1 MNDRCS
7 GSSSR
12 HRVRVHAGSGSI
24 ALALALAA
32 SPALA
37 HSGDATSS
45 ADGNDKSTAN
55 EAKSNAAAA
64 TPVVQGQQDKQG
76 ANAASDD
83 LEIGSLDIPA
93 APDDVALPDVEP
105 VITEREFNR
114 IVPDLEAQDDAE
126 LDKPLESIEAFEA
139 RMAREQ
145 EQAATGTAGAAGAQA
160 ASTPAQSGQTGANVA
175 DDDVPLGD
183 PALADGDASEEIEDA
198 PVRDAELTAPLPSL
212 DSFEVTPVEFAQ
224 EDTQGEKTPEVRYKV
239 ALEGIEEADKET
251 EASLAGTF
259 KELSA
264 LEDGDGKAANAA
276 MVSARLTEDTT
287 LIETILASEGWYSPN
302 IRGRLVPSRD
312 EDEPVLTARIRVTP
326 GQRYTFSDITVEA
339 DPTIPETLIA
349 DNMPLKVGEPI
360 VAGRVQGA
368 EARIALALPENGY
381 PFAKVGQR
389 DILLDRDTGEGAYTL
404 PVDVGPRGRFG
415 PIVTTGDTAFDAK
428 HVAVLARFK
437 EGELYDSR
445 KVDDL
450 RKAMVG
456 TGLFS
461 TVAVEPEETGTD
473 LGDGTQSVQLNV
485 KQDAGP
491 PRTIAGSLGYAAGEG
506 ITAQGSWTHRNMW
519 PPEGALIAHAIA
531 GTQQQ
536 GLGATFRRSNAG
548 KRDRTLEIT
557 AEAFHNDYDAY
568 SAYTG
573 RLAARISRDSTP
585 IWQKRY
591 TYAFGVELLGTAE
604 TSYNFESGERERN
617 TYYVAGVNGQVG
629 FDTSDSLLDP
639 TKGFRVTTLVQPE
652 ATLNNGFVPYVRA
665 RIDGSGYFPAPDSLV
680 LAGRVRF
687 GTIQGVDLVDIAPS
701 RRLYAGGGGS
711 VRGFSYQGLGEQAPD
726 GKPIGGRSL
735 NEASFEARYRFGNY
749 GVVAFVDAG
758 QAYRE
763 TMPQFND
770 LRYGVGIGGRFYT
783 NFGPMRLDIA
793 TPIARRPGES
803 RINLY
808 LSIGQAF

>member
-1 MNDRCS
+1 MNEKS
-7 GSSSR
+7 AGSC
-12 HRVRVHAGSGSI
+12 RVHQGSLRAGSGL
-24 ALALALAA
+24 LALGLGLALTSAPAWAQSETREPSAENATTGEAA
-32 SPALA
+32 
-37 HSGDATSS
+37 DT
-45 ADGNDKSTAN
+45 
-55 EAKSNAAAA
+55 
-64 TPVVQGQQDKQG
+64 
-76 ANAASDD
+76 
-83 LEIGSLDIPA
+83 LEIGSLDLPQPPA
-93 APDDVALPDVEP
+93 DAQLPEVEP
-105 VITEREFNR
+105 IIGEREFKR
-114 IVPDLEAQDDAE
+114 IVPSMDASDDPE

-139 RMAREQ
+139 RMAQ
-145 EQAATGTAGAAGAQA
+145 DGGDATAAKPDAATSPAQA
-160 ASTPAQSGQTGANVA
+160 AKTGDVAQ
-175 DDDVPLGD
+175 DE
-183 PALADGDASEEIEDA
+183 PALADGDQAEAIEDA
-198 PVRDAELTAPLPSL
+198 PVRDAELTAPLPPL
-212 DSFEVTPVEFAQ
+212 DSFEVTPVEFANAE
-224 EDTQGEKTPEVRYKV
+224 EDAAKEPEVRYKV
-239 ALEGIEEADKET
+239 AIEGLDEADKET
-251 EASLAGTF
+251 DVSMAGTF
-259 KELSA
+259 RELSA
-264 LEDGDGKAANAA
+264 LEKGDGKAANAA
-276 MVSARLTEDTT
+276 MVSARLTEDTV
-287 LIETILASEGWYSPN
+287 LMESVLASEGWYSPRV
-302 IRGRLVPSRD
+302 RGRMVPSRD
-312 EDEPVLTARIRVTP
+312 EADPRVTARINVTP
-326 GQRYTFSDITVEA
+326 GTRYKFSDITVKA
-339 DPTIPETLIA
+339 DPTIPEDLIA
-349 DNMPLKVGEPI
+349 KNMALKVGEPI
-360 VAGRVQGA
+360 VAARVQGA
-368 EARIALALPENGY
+368 EAQIALALPQNGY
-381 PFAKVGQR
+381 PFAAVGQR
-389 DILLDRDTGEGAYTL
+389 DILLDRETGEGAYTL

-415 PIVTTGDTAFDAK
+415 KIVTSGDTAFDAD

-461 TVAVEPEETGTD
+461 TVAVEPQKTDTD
-473 LGDGTQSVQLNV
+473 LGDGTESVQLNV
-485 KQDAGP
+485 RQDAGP

-506 ITAQGSWTHRNMW
+506 VTAQGSWTHRNMF
-519 PPEGALIAHAIA
+519 PPEGAIIGSAVI

-548 KRDRTLEIT
+548 KRDRTLELT

-573 RLAARISRDSTP
+573 RLAARVSRDSTP

-604 TSYNFESGERERN
+604 TSYNAASGERERN
-617 TYYVAGVNGQVG
+617 TYYIAGVNGQVG

-652 ATLNNGFVPYVRA
+652 ATLNNGFDPYVRA
-665 RIDGSGYFPAPDSLV
+665 RIDGSAYFPATDSLV

-687 GTIQGVDLVDIAPS
+687 GTIQGVDLVDVAPS

-711 VRGFSYQGLGEQAPD
+711 VRGYSYQGLGEQAPD

-735 NEASFEARYRFGNY
+735 NEASVEARYRFGNY

-783 NFGPMRLDIA
+783 NFGPMRLDLA

-803 RINLY
+803 RINIY

>member
-1 MNDRCS
+1 MRLL
-7 GSSSR
+7 
-12 HRVRVHAGSGSI
+12 I
-24 ALALALAA
+24 LLLA
-32 SPALA
+32 
-37 HSGDATSS
+37 SS
-45 ADGNDKSTAN
+45 ALVPG
-55 EAKSNAAAA
+55 AA
-64 TPVVQGQQDKQG
+64 
-76 ANAASDD
+76 
-83 LEIGSLDIPA
+83 
-93 APDDVALPDVEP
+93 
-105 VITEREFNR
+105 R
-114 IVPDLEAQDDAE
+114 AQID
-126 LDKPLESIEAFEA
+126 
-139 RMAREQ
+139 
-145 EQAATGTAGAAGAQA
+145 GAAGKPGQGA
-160 ASTPAQSGQTGANVA
+160 PAKDTAVPERPAEGREKPIVSDAEFSEALPQLS
-175 DDDVPLGD
+175 DDM
-183 PALADGDASEEIEDA
+183 DA
-198 PVRDAELTAPLPSL
+198 PLEQMAAPATPLPPVEPIVEAPPLDEAGAEAEIAAPLPPLEQFDATPIAEAVAANDAAAVEIRYVTRVTGL
-212 DSFEVTPVEFAQ
+212 DAIGLEDEFR
-224 EDTQGEKTPEVRYKV
+224 D
-239 ALEGIEEADKET
+239 
-251 EASLAGTF
+251 
-259 KELSA
+259 LSA
-264 LEDGDGKAANAA
+264 LEDGDGVAANAA
-276 MVSARLTEDTT
+276 IIGAR
-287 LIETILASEGWYSPN
+287 A
-302 IRGRLVPSRD
+302 R
-312 EDEPVLTARIRVTP
+312 EDEGLAVRLMKSIGYYDATATSTLEQTPQGDRPVTATVAAVPGPLYRFGQIR
-326 GQRYTFSDITVEA
+326 VEA
-339 DPTIPETLIA
+339 DPTLPPTLIA
-349 DNMPLKVGEPI
+349 DNLKLRTGEPI
-360 VAGRVQGA
+360 DAVRVQAA
-368 EARIALALPENGY
+368 EAAVSVALPQNGY
-381 PFAKVGQR
+381 PFAEVGQR
-389 DILLDRDTGEGAYTL
+389 DILLDEAERTGDYTL
-404 PVDVGPRGRFG
+404 PVTVGPRGRFG
-415 PIVTTGDTAFDAK
+415 AIRTEGDAVFAPDHIDVLTRFDRAD
-428 HVAVLARFK
+428 
-437 EGELYDSR
+437 LYDSR

-652 ATLNNGFVPYVRA
+652 ATLNNGFDPYVRA
-665 RIDGSGYFPAPDSLV
+665 RIDGSAYFPATDSLV